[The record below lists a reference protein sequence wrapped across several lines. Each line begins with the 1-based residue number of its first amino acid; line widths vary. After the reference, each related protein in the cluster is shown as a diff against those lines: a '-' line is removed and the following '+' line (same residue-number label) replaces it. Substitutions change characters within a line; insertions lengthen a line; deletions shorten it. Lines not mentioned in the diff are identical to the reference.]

1 LEKGLLFAVFFK
13 SFLLLSLSFCA
24 ARGRSLS
31 VSFALRRCGRVME
44 SDVAEKAF
52 LLLSSS
58 SSFDRGKKGRKAL
71 FSPFFYFKSKKETN
85 G

>member
-1 LEKGLLFAVFFK
+1 MLYFFK

-52 LLLSSS
+52 LLSSRRRHLSIEAKREESPI
-58 SSFDRGKKGRKAL
+58 F
-71 FSPFFYFKSKKETN
+71 PFFLF
-85 G
+85 